1 MSKTFELLEKQMN
14 KTLIHI
20 HKPKN
25 VFVNRALSEILDS
38 LEIPTLSKVAV
49 LSINTAMNHL
59 DRISFYRFERD
70 AILIGD
76 LYSAHYYYLISQ
88 IQSSTFQK
96 HMSEAIIKINAQK
109 SYLQNEHQSISQH
122 QLLETVLAVEFGLI
136 DTLLNVYHLN
146 TLKEENHQRIIA
158 HLDVDQLTYLN
169 FFNETQINQL
179 IDVIHSKYKYTGVG
193 FNE

>member
-88 IQSSTFQK
+88 IQSTTLQK

-109 SYLQNEHQSISQH
+109 SYLQNENQSLSQH

-136 DTLLNVYHLN
+136 DTLLNIYQLN

-158 HLDVDQLTYLN
+158 HLAVDQLTYLN
-169 FFNETQINQL
+169 FLNETQINQL

>member
-109 SYLQNEHQSISQH
+109 SYLQNEHQSLSQD
-122 QLLETVLAVEFGLI
+122 QLFETVLAVEFGLI

-158 HLDVDQLTYLN
+158 HLAVDQLTYLN
-169 FFNETQINQL
+169 FLNETQINQL

>member
-88 IQSSTFQK
+88 IQSTTFQK

-109 SYLQNEHQSISQH
+109 SYLQNEHQSLSQR

-136 DTLLNVYHLN
+136 DTLLNIYQLN

-158 HLDVDQLTYLN
+158 HLAVDQLTYLN
-169 FFNETQINQL
+169 FLNETQINQL